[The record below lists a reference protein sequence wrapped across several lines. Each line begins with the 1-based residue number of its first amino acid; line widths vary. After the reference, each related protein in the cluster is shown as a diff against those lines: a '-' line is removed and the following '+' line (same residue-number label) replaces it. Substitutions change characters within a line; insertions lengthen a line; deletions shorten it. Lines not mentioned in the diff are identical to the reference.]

1 MPLMLLLKSTLPY
14 VPRRLGVWRLPSCSS
29 SMSRSRWCVLAEC
42 EWPCRDMDDRG
53 RLSGVRVDVR
63 DMGLGGAMSVR
74 EGGRAYEDML
84 ARELGRLL
92 SASGARFGSGPN
104 DRRFMLEV
112 LSLGTWPCRDEADG
126 R

>member
-1 MPLMLLLKSTLPY
+1 M
-14 VPRRLGVWRLPSCSS
+14 
-29 SMSRSRWCVLAEC
+29 LAEC
-42 EWPCRDMDDRG
+42 EWLWRDMDDRG

-74 EGGRAYEDML
+74 DGGRAYDDML

-92 SASGARFGSGPN
+92 SASGARFGRGAN

-112 LSLGTWPCRDEADG
+112 LSLGTWPCRDEVDG